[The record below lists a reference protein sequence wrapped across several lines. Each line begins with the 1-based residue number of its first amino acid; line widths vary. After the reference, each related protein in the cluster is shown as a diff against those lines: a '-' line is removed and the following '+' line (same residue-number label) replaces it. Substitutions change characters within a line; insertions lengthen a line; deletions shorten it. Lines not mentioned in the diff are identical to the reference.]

1 MVWSYYFGI
10 NYALTAIL
18 WEVGIHPYKLL
29 LYGCV
34 YAYEWQHYY
43 IIENNSL
50 CLYRQ
55 DGRLCTSYCSTI

>member
-18 WEVGIHPYKLL
+18 WEVGIHPYELL

-34 YAYEWQHYY
+34 YAYE
-43 IIENNSL
+43 
-50 CLYRQ
+50 
-55 DGRLCTSYCSTI
+55 